1 MSFSMSGG
9 DDEDQVVADINVTP
23 LVDVMLVLLVIFMI
37 TAPMLH
43 QGVEVALPRMD
54 ASTLPEK
61 QDNPLVLT
69 INRDGVIYLQDQP
82 INIDRIVEQL
92 EPLLASRGDKWVLL
106 KGDQAVP
113 YGDVMT
119 VMDVLRRG
127 GISQVGLVTQP
138 PE

>member
-61 QDNPLVLT
+61 QENPLVLT
-69 INRDGVIYLQDQP
+69 INRDGVIYLQDNP
-82 INIDRIVEQL
+82 INIENIVEQL
-92 EPLLASRGDKWVLL
+92 EPLLASRGDEWVLL

-127 GISQVGLVTQP
+127 GIKQVGLVTQP